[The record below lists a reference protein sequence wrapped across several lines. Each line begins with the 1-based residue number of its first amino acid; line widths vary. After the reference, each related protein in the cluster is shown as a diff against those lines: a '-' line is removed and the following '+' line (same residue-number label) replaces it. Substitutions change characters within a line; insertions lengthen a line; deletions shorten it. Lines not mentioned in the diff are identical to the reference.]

1 MNRERYMQVC
11 VCGLCDKCKGKQQCP
26 AYRTAL
32 NAWDAA
38 VIATRKK
45 ACEYLRKEYEQMNR
59 IIDRICIKDKGDL
72 IKVEASIEAFRKYM
86 EE

>member
-1 MNRERYMQVC
+1 MNRERYMQLC

-38 VIATRKK
+38 VKATKEK
-45 ACEYLRKEYEQMNR
+45 TCEWLKENADKYYHSSSQSDDCYFDLEQMLE
-59 IIDRICIKDKGDL
+59 DFCK
-72 IKVEASIEAFRKYM
+72 AIE
-86 EE
+86 E